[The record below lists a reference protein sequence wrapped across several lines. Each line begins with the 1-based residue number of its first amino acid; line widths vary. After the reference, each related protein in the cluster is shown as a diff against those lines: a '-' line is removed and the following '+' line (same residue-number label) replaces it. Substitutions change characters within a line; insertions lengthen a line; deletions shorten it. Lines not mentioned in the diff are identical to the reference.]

1 VTGRDAAAVGVKDAN
16 SLVSESGGGSAV
28 LVDDAAEA
36 VVATDLA
43 DGWSAVA
50 RAVAVAAA

>member
-1 VTGRDAAAVGVKDAN
+1 MSTRPVGA
-16 SLVSESGGGSAV
+16 SPTE
-28 LVDDAAEA
+28 AAEA